1 MTDSILIIEDEFSI
15 ALDLELSLT
24 QLGFKVLGIVD
35 SFEQCK
41 DFLASELPNAILM
54 DINLKG
60 KLTGI
65 ETAKWINQNYQ
76 IPIVFLTALSDEKTL
91 ENILD
96 TDSYGYLTKPYKEKD
111 LFHTL
116 KIAIKNF
123 NLLNEARKESSE
135 MNFVNSK
142 LKYLDQIFIKDKSKL
157 VPVAIS
163 SISFFEALENYTQ
176 VVSENKKWIING
188 FLKDIESKLPDEFTR
203 VHRSYIVNLNKI
215 EKIEDNFI
223 VINQNNIPVGR
234 SYKSDLFKKIKI
246 I

>member
-1 MTDSILIIEDEFSI
+1 MIESVLIVEDEFSI
-15 ALDLELSLT
+15 ALDLELSLS
-24 QLGFKVLGIVD
+24 QMGFKVLGIVD
-35 SFEQCK
+35 SFELCK
-41 DFLASELPNAILM
+41 EFLKTEIPHVILM

-91 ENILD
+91 EEILNI
-96 TDSYGYLTKPYKEKD
+96 DSFGYLTKPYKEKD

-123 NLLNEARKESSE
+123 KLLNEAKKESLE
-135 MNFVNSK
+135 ANFVNSK
-142 LKYLDQIFIKDKSKL
+142 LKYHDQIFIKDKSKL
-157 VPVAIS
+157 ISITIS

-176 VVSENKKWIING
+176 LVLENKKWIING
-188 FLKDIESKLPDEFTR
+188 FLKDIETKLPDEFIR
-203 VHRSYIVNLNKI
+203 VHRSYIINLNKI

-223 VINQNNIPVGR
+223 IIEKNNIPVGR
-234 SYKSDLFKKIKI
+234 SYKSKLFKKIKVI
-246 I
+246 